1 MEIRELTKEEKQTLH
16 LKNEPFLVYGRVVP
30 SLKDGLWSYK
40 IEKFLEKDCYEM
52 VFPDEES
59 YPLNAK
65 VIGAFKDKKL
75 IGLSVLEEGM
85 YRYMYLSDLKV
96 KSTYRKLG
104 VGTSLIKTSLK
115 LAKELGYIGL
125 YTICQ
130 DNNLG
135 AATFYLKNHFIIG
148 GFDNQ
153 IYRGTAQEG
162 KSDILFY
169 LSVKE

>member
-1 MEIRELTKEEKQTLH
+1 MEIRELTKEEKQTFH

-30 SLKDGLWSYK
+30 
-40 IEKFLEKDCYEM
+40 
-52 VFPDEES
+52 
-59 YPLNAK
+59 
-65 VIGAFKDKKL
+65 
-75 IGLSVLEEGM
+75 
-85 YRYMYLSDLKV
+85 
-96 KSTYRKLG
+96 
-104 VGTSLIKTSLK
+104 SLK

-135 AATFYLKNHFIIG
+135 AATFYLKNHFVIG